1 MPGRAGGTRLR
12 GGVLTMKGRDITEQ
26 IRQAGY
32 EVALSE
38 DRQRVRCTG
47 PKPLTEAYKDLLKA
61 NKHEVLHWLVANAFK
76 DHLKGRIIDPEEAG
90 VAVRITYLATDRNLQ
105 DDWLKSAGSIIRKR
119 DDEGRLDATFSE
131 IESCIIGIR
140 SDPREEAKTLLQRL
154 KDSIPEAKKCSS
166 RLKAQCKR
174 KRRETE

>member
-1 MPGRAGGTRLR
+1 MSSRAGGSRLR
-12 GGVLTMKGRDITEQ
+12 GGILTMQGRDITEQ

-38 DRQRVRCTG
+38 DWQRVRCSG
-47 PKPLTEAYKDLLKA
+47 PQQPPEAIRRLIKA
-61 NKHEVLHWLVANAFK
+61 NRQVVHDWLITKAFLNYF
-76 DHLKGRIIDPEEAG
+76 DGRIISTREAG
-90 VAVRITYLATDRNLQ
+90 VAVPVTYPSLDRNFQ

-119 DDEGRLDATFSE
+119 DDKGRLDATFSE

-154 KDSIPEAKKCSS
+154 KDYIPEAKKCSS
-166 RLKAQCKR
+166 RLKAMYKR
-174 KRRETE
+174 KRRKKE